1 MRRKFADFLRGR
13 LRSAKVRQNSH
24 MFAMVRSSS
33 PRFAQTW
40 FSGVLLS
47 SVGFSK
53 VLAGSQK
60 VLQGTQRSAMVRE
73 RSLRFAQV
81 SLRLV
86 TVLRQASPMFA
97 EIQIS
102 SHKITEVRCGRNVRQ
117 SSLGSLALARR
128 HYDELNFAQVLQS
141 SLQDSRRFSQVL
153 QGPVRFSKEI
163 YGSLSFSKVVFKF
176 CEVL

>member
-53 VLAGSQK
+53 DLAGSQK

-86 TVLRQASPMFA
+86 TVLRQASTMFA

-128 HYDELNFAQVLQS
+128 HYDELNFAQVRPEFS
-141 SLQDSRRFSQVL
+141 PGFSQVL
-153 QGPVRFSKEI
+153 SSSPRPF
-163 YGSLSFSKVVFKF
+163 KVLKGY
-176 CEVL
+176 L

>member
-1 MRRKFADFLRGR
+1 
-13 LRSAKVRQNSH
+13 
-24 MFAMVRSSS
+24 
-33 PRFAQTW
+33 
-40 FSGVLLS
+40 
-47 SVGFSK
+47 
-53 VLAGSQK
+53 
-60 VLQGTQRSAMVRE
+60 MVRE

-102 SHKITEVRCGRNVRQ
+102 SHKIAEVRCGPNVRQ
-117 SSLGSLALARR
+117 SSLGSLALASR
-128 HYDELNFAQVLQS
+128 HHDELNFAQVRQS
-141 SLQDSRRFSQVL
+141 SLQDFPRFSQVF
-153 QGPVRFSKEI
+153 QGPLRFSKDI